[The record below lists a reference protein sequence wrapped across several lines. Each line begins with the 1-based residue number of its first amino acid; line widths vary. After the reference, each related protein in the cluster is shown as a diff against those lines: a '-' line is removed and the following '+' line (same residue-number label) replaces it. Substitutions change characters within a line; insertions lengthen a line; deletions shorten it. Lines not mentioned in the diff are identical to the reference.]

1 MAFKK
6 VSYSQFHKRS
16 SIIAE
21 QIVEKIRNGEY
32 RIGSKLPPERV
43 IAEKAGVSRPSVRE
57 AISAL
62 QIAGIIQSRP
72 GDGTYVCASF
82 DSNDLMLQAIKVLEQ
97 SDSPLEMLQA
107 RKAME
112 IGVARLAITQASDA
126 DIHKIQHIWKKKYE
140 KGRRGEYAEY
150 LKYAKGFHLAIA
162 RATKNGI
169 IEKIMDNLLDATQQP
184 LWINIRRKFY
194 EEESSRIEEV
204 LEVHNKIV
212 EAIEKRN
219 TEKAIAALEQHFDML
234 IKQVYRTTNGNTDNN
249 L

>member
-1 MAFKK
+1 
-6 VSYSQFHKRS
+6 
-16 SIIAE
+16 
-21 QIVEKIRNGEY
+21 
-32 RIGSKLPPERV
+32 
-43 IAEKAGVSRPSVRE
+43 
-57 AISAL
+57 
-62 QIAGIIQSRP
+62 
-72 GDGTYVCASF
+72 
-82 DSNDLMLQAIKVLEQ
+82 MLQAIRVLEQ

-140 KGRRGEYAEY
+140 KGRRGDYAEY

-162 RATKNGI
+162 RGTKNGI
-169 IEKIMDNLLDATQQP
+169 IEKIMDKLLDATQQP

-194 EEESSRIEEV
+194 EEESSRIEEA

-212 EAIEKRN
+212 EAIKKRN